1 MAVRPVP
8 NGIEA
13 RPVGSQVV
21 QHEEASRLEEAEHQ
35 LISIARC
42 VLEPA
47 CVEKQELEPT
57 ARRKQLAPVAEQKLD
72 VRSPSSLRA
81 AIAARSGSS
90 STVTTL
96 FAVCAIA
103 SVPSPN
109 AVPASATRRPT
120 ASTASRRWIS

>member
-1 MAVRPVP
+1 
-8 NGIEA
+8 
-13 RPVGSQVV
+13 
-21 QHEEASRLEEAEHQ
+21 
-35 LISIARC
+35 

-72 VRSPSSLRA
+72 VRQSLEPSGGDRGA
-81 AIAARSGSS
+81 TGSS

-103 SVPSPN
+103 SVSSPN